1 MSQKNWTQR
10 LILHNSVLCPC
21 NVLDMMYLIST
32 LLLTYLL
39 CNTEHQTCNAQLGI
53 RASQKI
59 RQSCALQIIIPY
71 EEACCML
78 NLSALA
84 DRRRSMSSTL
94 FKQTV
99 SREFHILHCSL
110 PPKRDAEVTSRLR
123 SMNKYPTVRVQIYRY
138 KNSFILYGFLVTFS
152 ATCSHN
158 VCMCMCV
165 FELFFL
171 YSYLFFYPSNP
182 AIGCNMLNKRVVVV
196 VNIPIRCSFK
206 RVAFMNNI
214 YSMRRNAKVRCKSHK
229 HISSTAIQPCLIL
242 PEECLLLLFLQYSR
256 RFYASNSYKW
266 RAKIFM
272 STVC

>member
-1 MSQKNWTQR
+1 MQCPAWHTSITKDQTK
-10 LILHNSVLCPC
+10 LCSPDHYP
-21 NVLDMMYLIST
+21 V
-32 LLLTYLL
+32 
-39 CNTEHQTCNAQLGI
+39 
-53 RASQKI
+53 R
-59 RQSCALQIIIPY
+59 Y

-165 FELFFL
+165 FELFF
-171 YSYLFFYPSNP
+171 YICFF
-182 AIGCNMLNKRVVVV
+182 IHL
-196 VNIPIRCSFK
+196 
-206 RVAFMNNI
+206 
-214 YSMRRNAKVRCKSHK
+214 
-229 HISSTAIQPCLIL
+229 IQPSAAICIINV
-242 PEECLLLLFLQYSR
+242 LLLL
-256 RFYASNSYKW
+256 
-266 RAKIFM
+266 
-272 STVC
+272 